1 MSLEV
6 KIKKKLKEF
15 TLESELNVETGCTGL
30 MGPSGSGKSIT
41 LKCIAGVE
49 TADSGRIV
57 LDGKIL
63 YDSEKK
69 IDLPPQKRK
78 IGYLFQGY
86 ALFPNM
92 TIEENI
98 KTGLRAKGF
107 PKDEIEQKTN
117 DMMKRFHIEELAKR
131 YPRQISGGQKQRTA
145 LARMLVCEPEVILM
159 YVTKNTIFKEVI
171 WEKPHYYEI
180 LHSIFKKVRKLQ
192 MKKKFLAV
200 LLAVAMVLGVTACGS
215 SKDSSKSTT
224 EAVKKEE
231 TTTITLAAAA
241 SLEKCYT
248 EKLIPMFEKE
258 NKGIKVEGSYD
269 SSGKLQSQIENG
281 MAADV
286 FMSAATEQMNNL
298 VKGKYISKGDVVE
311 LLENKVVL
319 IAPKKGD
326 AKVSSFKDITKADT
340 IALGDPKSVPAGQYA
355 QEIFTNLKNWNDVK
369 KKASFGTNV
378 TEVLNWVA
386 KGSASCGVVYA
397 TDAASNKDVKVLA
410 EAPADALKTPVIY
423 PVAALKKSKNKD
435 AADKFVK
442 FLQSEKALKVF
453 RSYGFTINK

>member
-1 MSLEV
+1 
-6 KIKKKLKEF
+6 
-15 TLESELNVETGCTGL
+15 
-30 MGPSGSGKSIT
+30 
-41 LKCIAGVE
+41 
-49 TADSGRIV
+49 
-57 LDGKIL
+57 
-63 YDSEKK
+63 
-69 IDLPPQKRK
+69 
-78 IGYLFQGY
+78 
-86 ALFPNM
+86 
-92 TIEENI
+92 
-98 KTGLRAKGF
+98 
-107 PKDEIEQKTN
+107 
-117 DMMKRFHIEELAKR
+117 
-131 YPRQISGGQKQRTA
+131 
-145 LARMLVCEPEVILM
+145 
-159 YVTKNTIFKEVI
+159 
-171 WEKPHYYEI
+171 
-180 LHSIFKKVRKLQ
+180 

-200 LLAVAMVLGVTACGS
+200 LLAGAMVLWVTACGS

-231 TTTITLAAAA
+231 TTTISLAAAA

-258 NKGIKVEGSYD
+258 NKEIKVEGSYD

-298 VKGKYISKGDVVE
+298 VKGKYKYISKGDVVE

-355 QEIFTNLKNWNDVK
+355 LEIFTNLKNWNDVK

>member
-1 MSLEV
+1 
-6 KIKKKLKEF
+6 
-15 TLESELNVETGCTGL
+15 
-30 MGPSGSGKSIT
+30 
-41 LKCIAGVE
+41 
-49 TADSGRIV
+49 
-57 LDGKIL
+57 
-63 YDSEKK
+63 
-69 IDLPPQKRK
+69 
-78 IGYLFQGY
+78 
-86 ALFPNM
+86 
-92 TIEENI
+92 
-98 KTGLRAKGF
+98 
-107 PKDEIEQKTN
+107 
-117 DMMKRFHIEELAKR
+117 
-131 YPRQISGGQKQRTA
+131 
-145 LARMLVCEPEVILM
+145 
-159 YVTKNTIFKEVI
+159 
-171 WEKPHYYEI
+171 
-180 LHSIFKKVRKLQ
+180 

-200 LLAVAMVLGVTACGS
+200 LLAGAMVLGVTACGS

-224 EAVKKEE
+224 GAAKKEE

-286 FMSAATEQMNNL
+286 FMSAATEQMNSL
-298 VKGKYISKGDVVE
+298 VKEKYISKRDVVE

-326 AKVSSFKDITKADT
+326 EKVSSFKDITKADT

-435 AADKFVK
+435 ATDKFVK

>member
-1 MSLEV
+1 
-6 KIKKKLKEF
+6 
-15 TLESELNVETGCTGL
+15 
-30 MGPSGSGKSIT
+30 
-41 LKCIAGVE
+41 
-49 TADSGRIV
+49 
-57 LDGKIL
+57 
-63 YDSEKK
+63 
-69 IDLPPQKRK
+69 
-78 IGYLFQGY
+78 
-86 ALFPNM
+86 
-92 TIEENI
+92 
-98 KTGLRAKGF
+98 
-107 PKDEIEQKTN
+107 
-117 DMMKRFHIEELAKR
+117 
-131 YPRQISGGQKQRTA
+131 
-145 LARMLVCEPEVILM
+145 
-159 YVTKNTIFKEVI
+159 
-171 WEKPHYYEI
+171 
-180 LHSIFKKVRKLQ
+180 

-248 EKLIPMFEKE
+248 EKLIPMFEEE
-258 NKGIKVEGSYD
+258 NKEIKVEGSYD

-319 IAPKKGD
+319 IAPKKG
-326 AKVSSFKDITKADT
+326 DT

>member
-15 TLESELNVETGCTGL
+15 TLESELHVETGCTGL
-30 MGPSGSGKSIT
+30 MGPSGSGKSST

-98 KTGLRAKGF
+98 KTGLKAKKL

-159 YVTKNTIFKEVI
+159 DEPFSALDEYLREQMQDELSNMLEILDKPAILVSHSSKEV
-171 WEKPHYYEI
+171 EN
-180 LHSIFKKVRKLQ
+180 LCDKKYHIQRGH
-192 MKKKFLAV
+192 MEE
-200 LLAVAMVLGVTACGS
+200 VT
-215 SKDSSKSTT
+215 
-224 EAVKKEE
+224 
-231 TTTITLAAAA
+231 L
-241 SLEKCYT
+241 
-248 EKLIPMFEKE
+248 
-258 NKGIKVEGSYD
+258 
-269 SSGKLQSQIENG
+269 
-281 MAADV
+281 
-286 FMSAATEQMNNL
+286 
-298 VKGKYISKGDVVE
+298 
-311 LLENKVVL
+311 
-319 IAPKKGD
+319 
-326 AKVSSFKDITKADT
+326 
-340 IALGDPKSVPAGQYA
+340 
-355 QEIFTNLKNWNDVK
+355 
-369 KKASFGTNV
+369 
-378 TEVLNWVA
+378 
-386 KGSASCGVVYA
+386 
-397 TDAASNKDVKVLA
+397 
-410 EAPADALKTPVIY
+410 
-423 PVAALKKSKNKD
+423 
-435 AADKFVK
+435 
-442 FLQSEKALKVF
+442 
-453 RSYGFTINK
+453 

>member
-92 TIEENI
+92 TIEE
-98 KTGLRAKGF
+98 K
-107 PKDEIEQKTN
+107 IEQKTN

-159 YVTKNTIFKEVI
+159 DEPFSALDEYLREQMQDELSNMLAMLDKPAILVSHSSKEV
-171 WEKPHYYEI
+171 EN
-180 LHSIFKKVRKLQ
+180 LCDKKYHIQRGH
-192 MKKKFLAV
+192 M
-200 LLAVAMVLGVTACGS
+200 
-215 SKDSSKSTT
+215 
-224 EAVKKEE
+224 
-231 TTTITLAAAA
+231 
-241 SLEKCYT
+241 
-248 EKLIPMFEKE
+248 
-258 NKGIKVEGSYD
+258 
-269 SSGKLQSQIENG
+269 
-281 MAADV
+281 
-286 FMSAATEQMNNL
+286 
-298 VKGKYISKGDVVE
+298 
-311 LLENKVVL
+311 
-319 IAPKKGD
+319 
-326 AKVSSFKDITKADT
+326 
-340 IALGDPKSVPAGQYA
+340 
-355 QEIFTNLKNWNDVK
+355 
-369 KKASFGTNV
+369 
-378 TEVLNWVA
+378 
-386 KGSASCGVVYA
+386 
-397 TDAASNKDVKVLA
+397 
-410 EAPADALKTPVIY
+410 
-423 PVAALKKSKNKD
+423 
-435 AADKFVK
+435 
-442 FLQSEKALKVF
+442 EKATLL
-453 RSYGFTINK
+453 

>member
-15 TLESELNVETGCTGL
+15 TLKSELNVETGCTGL

-159 YVTKNTIFKEVI
+159 DEPF
-171 WEKPHYYEI
+171 
-180 LHSIFKKVRKLQ
+180 
-192 MKKKFLAV
+192 
-200 LLAVAMVLGVTACGS
+200 
-215 SKDSSKSTT
+215 
-224 EAVKKEE
+224 
-231 TTTITLAAAA
+231 
-241 SLEKCYT
+241 
-248 EKLIPMFEKE
+248 
-258 NKGIKVEGSYD
+258 
-269 SSGKLQSQIENG
+269 
-281 MAADV
+281 
-286 FMSAATEQMNNL
+286 SALDEYLRDRCKMN
-298 VKGKYISKGDVVE
+298 
-311 LLENKVVL
+311 
-319 IAPKKGD
+319 
-326 AKVSSFKDITKADT
+326 
-340 IALGDPKSVPAGQYA
+340 
-355 QEIFTNLKNWNDVK
+355 
-369 KKASFGTNV
+369 
-378 TEVLNWVA
+378 
-386 KGSASCGVVYA
+386 
-397 TDAASNKDVKVLA
+397 
-410 EAPADALKTPVIY
+410 Y
-423 PVAALKKSKNKD
+423 PICWQCWIN
-435 AADKFVK
+435 
-442 FLQSEKALKVF
+442 Q
-453 RSYGFTINK
+453 RSW

>member
-15 TLESELNVETGCTGL
+15 ILESELNVETGCTGL

-92 TIEENI
+92 TIKENI

-159 YVTKNTIFKEVI
+159 DEPFSALDEYLREQMQDELSNMLAMLDKPAILVSHSSKEV
-171 WEKPHYYEI
+171 EN
-180 LHSIFKKVRKLQ
+180 LCDKKYHIQRGH
-192 MKKKFLAV
+192 M
-200 LLAVAMVLGVTACGS
+200 
-215 SKDSSKSTT
+215 
-224 EAVKKEE
+224 
-231 TTTITLAAAA
+231 
-241 SLEKCYT
+241 
-248 EKLIPMFEKE
+248 
-258 NKGIKVEGSYD
+258 
-269 SSGKLQSQIENG
+269 
-281 MAADV
+281 
-286 FMSAATEQMNNL
+286 
-298 VKGKYISKGDVVE
+298 
-311 LLENKVVL
+311 
-319 IAPKKGD
+319 
-326 AKVSSFKDITKADT
+326 
-340 IALGDPKSVPAGQYA
+340 
-355 QEIFTNLKNWNDVK
+355 
-369 KKASFGTNV
+369 
-378 TEVLNWVA
+378 
-386 KGSASCGVVYA
+386 
-397 TDAASNKDVKVLA
+397 
-410 EAPADALKTPVIY
+410 
-423 PVAALKKSKNKD
+423 
-435 AADKFVK
+435 
-442 FLQSEKALKVF
+442 EKATLL
-453 RSYGFTINK
+453 

>member
-1 MSLEV
+1 
-6 KIKKKLKEF
+6 
-15 TLESELNVETGCTGL
+15 
-30 MGPSGSGKSIT
+30 
-41 LKCIAGVE
+41 
-49 TADSGRIV
+49 
-57 LDGKIL
+57 
-63 YDSEKK
+63 
-69 IDLPPQKRK
+69 
-78 IGYLFQGY
+78 
-86 ALFPNM
+86 
-92 TIEENI
+92 
-98 KTGLRAKGF
+98 
-107 PKDEIEQKTN
+107 
-117 DMMKRFHIEELAKR
+117 
-131 YPRQISGGQKQRTA
+131 
-145 LARMLVCEPEVILM
+145 
-159 YVTKNTIFKEVI
+159 
-171 WEKPHYYEI
+171 
-180 LHSIFKKVRKLQ
+180 

-258 NKGIKVEGSYD
+258 NKGIKGIKVEGSYD

-410 EAPADALKTPVIY
+410 EAPSDALKTPVIY

-442 FLQSEKALKVF
+442 FLQSEKVLKVF

>member
-1 MSLEV
+1 
-6 KIKKKLKEF
+6 
-15 TLESELNVETGCTGL
+15 
-30 MGPSGSGKSIT
+30 
-41 LKCIAGVE
+41 
-49 TADSGRIV
+49 
-57 LDGKIL
+57 
-63 YDSEKK
+63 
-69 IDLPPQKRK
+69 
-78 IGYLFQGY
+78 
-86 ALFPNM
+86 
-92 TIEENI
+92 
-98 KTGLRAKGF
+98 
-107 PKDEIEQKTN
+107 
-117 DMMKRFHIEELAKR
+117 
-131 YPRQISGGQKQRTA
+131 
-145 LARMLVCEPEVILM
+145 
-159 YVTKNTIFKEVI
+159 
-171 WEKPHYYEI
+171 
-180 LHSIFKKVRKLQ
+180 

-200 LLAVAMVLGVTACGS
+200 LLAGAMVLGVTACGS

-258 NKGIKVEGSYD
+258 NKEKGSYD

-319 IAPKKGD
+319 IVPKKGD